1 MVFKLYLFNSYILIF
16 SKWYL
21 GRLVIVPFLEVERSP
36 KGLEVQQM
44 AEAVRE
50 EMLEVASGAIG
61 EIIGLH
67 WKMETAVQHSSTR
80 NCSSDKE
87 NLPRDR

>member
-1 MVFKLYLFNSYILIF
+1 M
-16 SKWYL
+16 
-21 GRLVIVPFLEVERSP
+21 PFLEVERSP

-67 WKMETAVQHSSTR
+67 WKMEQL
-80 NCSSDKE
+80 CSNRAPEIVAQIKKTCPEID
-87 NLPRDR
+87 DRCSKNYALLVAAAEEVFGSQS